1 MSPLITCLVLL
12 QVLAVAVIVPVT
24 AKNYSVVL
32 VGGHLAD
39 ENEEIWGRIVELG
52 GGVGAAKFGV
62 VTAASEDPCCDQD
75 SSWVYY
81 RDLLMRYGA
90 AEVLLQW
97 GVCVL
102 CMYMCECV
110 SVCMCVCV
118 CRVE

>member
-1 MSPLITCLVLL
+1 MLVFIILACL
-12 QVLAVAVIVPVT
+12 QIIS

-52 GGVGAAKFGV
+52 GGVGKARFGV

-81 RDLLMRYGA
+81 RDLLTKYGA
-90 AEVLLQW
+90 AEVIFLLIAN
-97 GVCVL
+97 GKAKPDL
-102 CMYMCECV
+102 SLHY
-110 SVCMCVCV
+110 
-118 CRVE
+118 RHHH